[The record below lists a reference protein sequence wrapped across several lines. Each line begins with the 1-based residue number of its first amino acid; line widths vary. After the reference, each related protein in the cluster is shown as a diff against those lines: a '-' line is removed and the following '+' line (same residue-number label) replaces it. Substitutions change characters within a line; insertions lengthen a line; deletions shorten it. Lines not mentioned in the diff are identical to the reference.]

1 MGTPY
6 IDEPTTA
13 KLCGCRSFESIEDVY
28 TKRRSDRDSKTADKH
43 LPSKPAQGAD
53 LWDGIRGDVR
63 DRQSVIRHCGFFYR
77 CSAPIG
83 ALWALTTQAP
93 QVCFDALL
101 QFRGLGIRGTGLL
114 QE

>member
-53 LWDGIRGDVR
+53 LR
-63 DRQSVIRHCGFFYR
+63 DADLQ
-77 CSAPIG
+77 G
-83 ALWALTTQAP
+83 AQ
-93 QVCFDALL
+93 
-101 QFRGLGIRGTGLL
+101 GTDKI
-114 QE
+114 